1 MPVTMPGTMPVTGG
15 RLKGASQHMGV
26 TRSQVAKLAGV
37 SPAVVSYVVNNGPRP
52 VAPRTRA
59 AVEAAIEQLGY
70 RPNALASAL
79 RAGSSRSV
87 GLLIP
92 TQKDPFYAAL
102 AEAVERRFSALGYL
116 VLTGNT
122 YYDRSREE
130 RYLRTFVDRKVDAL
144 IMSSGISLISSAE
157 PGLDSLP
164 VLVLDA
170 TPEDSPYLSIAAR
183 DADDAALAVEHLQR
197 HGHTLVGCVAGPRN
211 VTVEAERIRGWR
223 RQQHT
228 AGLPAGDELVAYADT
243 SEIGGESAASV
254 LLSPHGRPS
263 VVHGRRP
270 TALFVTSDIQAT
282 GAIYACYE
290 LGLRI
295 PEDVAVVSLGGTRSA
310 GYTIPPLTTMRQDV
324 EYVAGLAAKELLGR
338 VKDPSGAPHR
348 SSLRGN
354 LVVGRSCGCDH
365 RPERHRDRMR

>member
-1 MPVTMPGTMPVTGG
+1 
-15 RLKGASQHMGV
+15 MGV
-26 TRSQVAKLAGV
+26 TRSHVAKLAGV
-37 SPAVVSYVVNNGPRP
+37 SPAVVSYVINNGPRP

-144 IMSSGISLISSAE
+144 IMSSGISLISSGE
-157 PGLDSLP
+157 PGLDALP

-170 TPEDSPYLSIAAR
+170 APDDTPYLSITVQE
-183 DADDAALAVEHLQR
+183 ADDAALAVEHLQR
-197 HGHTLVGCVAGPRN
+197 HGHALTGCIAGPRN

-223 RQQHT
+223 QQQHA
-228 AGLPAGDELVAYADT
+228 AGLPAGDELIAYADT

-254 LLSPHGRPS
+254 LLSPHGRSS
-263 VVHGRRP
+263 VLHGRRP

-282 GAIYACYE
+282 GALYACYE
-290 LGLRI
+290 LGLHV
-295 PEDVAVVSLGGTRSA
+295 PDDVAIVSLGGTRSA
-310 GYTIPPLTTMRQDV
+310 SYTIPPLTTMRQDV
-324 EYVAGLAAKELLGR
+324 EYIAGMAAKELLKR
-338 VKDPSGAPHR
+338 VKDPTGTPPR

-354 LVVGRSCGCDH
+354 LVVGRSCGCNYQ
-365 RPERHRDRMR
+365 PETPRRRTR